1 MYIPFFRLSCDFRRT
16 GSMSPL
22 GSMSSKEVSSA
33 ALGRGG
39 RDYLSVLKETWKQHT
54 SQLYS
59 VQPMPTHA
67 CCLSP
72 DLIRKEVEYLK
83 MDFNWRMKEV
93 LVSSMLSA
101 YYVAFVPVWFV
112 KVSASTGGLLCINA
126 NTVCGLREQI
136 WLMRIRWFMCNESLN
151 SDNTGC
157 RQKSFLVFKPAYA
170 NYFSR
175 YYSYGFLSALNAKL
189 WF

>member
-33 ALGRGG
+33 ALGRGA

-126 NTVCGLREQI
+126 HTVCGLREQV
-136 WLMRIRWFMCNESLN
+136 WLMRIR
-151 SDNTGC
+151 
-157 RQKSFLVFKPAYA
+157 
-170 NYFSR
+170 
-175 YYSYGFLSALNAKL
+175 
-189 WF
+189 

>member
-1 MYIPFFRLSCDFRRT
+1 MYIPFFRLSCDFKRV
-16 GSMSPL
+16 GPLSPIASI
-22 GSMSSKEVSSA
+22 GSKEVGSV
-33 ALGRGG
+33 GRG
-39 RDYLSVLKETWKQHT
+39 RDYLTVLKETWKQHT

-59 VQPMPTHA
+59 VQAMPTHA

-112 KVSASTGGLLCINA
+112 KV
-126 NTVCGLREQI
+126 RE
-136 WLMRIRWFMCNESLN
+136 F
-151 SDNTGC
+151 
-157 RQKSFLVFKPAYA
+157 
-170 NYFSR
+170 
-175 YYSYGFLSALNAKL
+175 
-189 WF
+189 